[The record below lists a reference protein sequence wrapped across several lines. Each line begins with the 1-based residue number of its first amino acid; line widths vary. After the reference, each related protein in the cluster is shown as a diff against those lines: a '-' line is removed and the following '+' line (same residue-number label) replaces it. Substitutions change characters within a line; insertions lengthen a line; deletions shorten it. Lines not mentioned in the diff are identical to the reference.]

1 MIHHGLK
8 KKGFFGMEMQRNS
21 LVTRLVVIVLAVIAV
36 ACALITIIGITS
48 SRSMINGMTQE
59 ELQVAAT
66 QLASQA
72 TNEYD
77 GDWSFRNGDLYKGED
92 NVQAAMTKDMDE
104 LKAETH
110 IEYSLIYGKTRAA
123 STIKDQIDKDV
134 SDAVGETVLGGKD
147 FFNDNV
153 QIGGEQYYGY
163 YVPLKNDDGKVVGMA
178 FTGRPVADIQ
188 AATTMMMIKEIAVTV
203 VILILIAVAGF
214 ALSKKLHAVMDGMND
229 SVQKMADGRFD
240 IEIDHAAAARN
251 DEIGDISR
259 SMALISEE
267 LSAAITKIAALSSR
281 VKQAGT
287 ELNDSTAKANE
298 ATTQVSNAVEDI
310 AHGAQDQAES
320 VQKSAD
326 NANRIGMGITDLN
339 DNVERLRGLADDMK
353 QVCATADENMDELL
367 RQNGTVTSS
376 VESIGSVIR
385 QTATGVKDI
394 EESTSAIQAI
404 ADQTRL
410 LSLNASI
417 EAARAGEAGR
427 GFAVVAHEIHQ
438 LAEQSAEAVAKINDI
453 VAKLAKS
460 SAESADS
467 MTELQAA
474 FDAQNKGIGDV
485 RTNIASVTDGAGA
498 VAEAAVKTAGLSKSM
513 DQAKNSLVEQ
523 IESLSAI
530 SEESAASTEETSAS
544 MNELAHSFHT
554 IEQAADELEDL
565 AGQLDDELKFFKVKK
580 A

>member
-1 MIHHGLK
+1 
-8 KKGFFGMEMQRNS
+8 MEMQRNS

-123 STIKDQIDKDV
+123 STIKDQMDKDV

-178 FTGRPVADIQ
+178 FTGRPAADIQ
-188 AATTMMMIKEIAVTV
+188 AAITSMMIKEIAVAV
-203 VILILIAVAGF
+203 IILILIAFAGF
-214 ALSKKLHAVMDGMND
+214 TLSKKRHAIMDGMND
-229 SVQKMADGRFD
+229 SAQKMANGEFN
-240 IEIDHAAAARN
+240 IEIDAAAVARN

-259 SMALISEE
+259 SMAHISEK

-287 ELNDSTAKANE
+287 ELNDSTAKANQ

-376 VESIGSVIR
+376 VESIGSVIE

-427 GFAVVAHEIHQ
+427 GFAVVANEIQQ
-438 LAEQSAEAVAKINDI
+438 LSAQSADAVAKINDI

-460 SAESADS
+460 SAESADN
-467 MTELQAA
+467 MAELRAA
-474 FDAQNKGIGDV
+474 FEAQNKGIGDV

>member
-1 MIHHGLK
+1 
-8 KKGFFGMEMQRNS
+8 MEMQKNS
-21 LVTRLVVIVLAVIAV
+21 LVTRLVVIVLAAIAV

-48 SRSMINGMTQE
+48 SRNMINGMTQE

-72 TNEYD
+72 THEYD
-77 GDWSFRNGDLYKGED
+77 GDWTFRNGDLYKGED
-92 NVQAAMTKDMDE
+92 NVQEAMTRDMDE

-163 YVPLKNDDGKVVGMA
+163 YVPLKNNDGKVVGMA
-178 FTGRPVADIQ
+178 FTGRHAADIQ
-188 AATTMMMIKEIAVTV
+188 AAITSMMIKEIAVAV
-203 VILILIAVAGF
+203 IILIIIAAAGF
-214 ALSKKLHAVMDGMND
+214 TLSKKMHAVMDGMNA
-229 SVQKMADGRFD
+229 SAQKMASGEFN
-240 IEIDHAAAARN
+240 IEIDAAAAARG

-259 SMALISEE
+259 SMAHISEK
-267 LSAAITKIAALSSR
+267 LSAAITKIAALNSQ

-287 ELNDSTAKANE
+287 DLNDSTAKANE

-353 QVCATADENMDELL
+353 QVCATADGNMNELL

-394 EESTSAIQAI
+394 EASTSAIQAI

-438 LAEQSAEAVAKINDI
+438 LAEQSAEAVAKINEI

-460 SAESADS
+460 SADS
-467 MTELQAA
+467 SDNMTELQAA
-474 FDAQNKGIGDV
+474 FDAQNKGIQDV
-485 RTNIASVTDGAGA
+485 RTNIASVTEGAGA
-498 VAEAAVKTAGLSKSM
+498 VAEAAVKTAGLSKGM

-554 IEQAADELEDL
+554 IEQAADELKSL